1 MLRVL
6 NFYSYGNIWCIYFY
20 SKAKLVS
27 NKIFPF
33 EFLLIIIYKNQ
44 NPIKFVLAENS
55 NFVIHAIITDAS
67 NQSINKQAKKFFFT
81 KSWVLFKSSIPNSQ
95 PYFLKVHF
103 FCDTLSSPIPSPHLP
118 LSLVYRRTGL

>member
-6 NFYSYGNIWCIYFY
+6 NFYSYGNIYVCIYFY

-55 NFVIHAIITDAS
+55 NFVIHAIITDAF
-67 NQSINKQAKKFFFT
+67 NQSSI
-81 KSWVLFKSSIPNSQ
+81 SWP
-95 PYFLKVHF
+95 
-103 FCDTLSSPIPSPHLP
+103 
-118 LSLVYRRTGL
+118 R